1 VARWRGRKSETEKG
15 AVEVKT
21 SAIVDD
27 LMTEL
32 AHRRISRREFGKR
45 LTALGISA
53 RLAAAAAATVSGA
66 SAVKA
71 QDKPF
76 SGETLRVQFWSG
88 PEGDNIQRNVVDPFV
103 EETGAE
109 VIVEYGF
116 TSGSIAKVRAQ
127 AADPQ
132 LDVVLMDDIGV
143 LTVAPEGLLTTL
155 DLENIPNAADVDPRF
170 IVADGQGIGFFT
182 YVDTLL
188 YNTAAYPEPPTTWR
202 DLWAEDLRN
211 KASVPT
217 SNQTPALHMIIAA
230 AILAGGDQMN
240 PDPGFALLEE
250 LRPNIRVF
258 AENTSQIAELMK
270 GGDIELLSW
279 TSYIFRDYMQQDYP
293 IENTFALEEGVFAT
307 PACAA
312 IPANHPGSQEVAEA
326 FVNKLLEPAA
336 QVGMAEGLWFG
347 PTNSKAE
354 IPPDIAKRVITFAD
368 LDNTIPVDLAHLL
381 EVREDW
387 ITRYDRA
394 LIG

>member
-1 VARWRGRKSETEKG
+1 M
-15 AVEVKT
+15 KT
-21 SAIVDD
+21 SAVIET
-27 LMTEL
+27 LCQQL
-32 AHRRISRREFGKR
+32 AERRISRRQFNK
-45 LTALGISA
+45 
-53 RLAAAAAATVSGA
+53 RLAALGLSAPVIASAATVATGGGVA
-66 SAVKA
+66 A

-132 LDVVLMDDIGV
+132 LDVVLMDDIGI
-143 LTVAPEGLLTTL
+143 LTVAPDNLLQTL
-155 DLENIPNAADVDPRF
+155 DLEKIPNAANVDPRF

-182 YVDTLL
+182 YVDALL
-188 YNTAAYPEPPTTWR
+188 YNTEAYPEPPTTWR
-202 DLWAEDLRN
+202 DLWAEDLVN

-217 SNQTPALHMIIAA
+217 SNQTPALHVVIAA

-250 LRPNIRVF
+250 LRPNVRVL
-258 AENTSQIAELMK
+258 AENTSQIAELMRT
-270 GGDIELLSW
+270 GDVELLTW
-279 TSYIFRDYMQQDYP
+279 TSYIFRDYMEDGYP
-293 IENTFALEEGVFAT
+293 IENTFDLEEGVFAT

-312 IPANHPGSQEVAEA
+312 IPEGHPGSQELAEM
-326 FVNKLLEPAA
+326 FVNKCLEPAA
-336 QVGMAEGLWFG
+336 QEGMAEGLWFG
-347 PTNSKAE
+347 PTNSEAV
-354 IPPDIAKRVITFAD
+354 IPEDIARRVITFAD
-368 LDNTIPVDLAHLL
+368 LDNTIPVDLQHLL

-387 ITRYDRA
+387 ITRYERA
-394 LIG
+394 LVG

>member
-1 VARWRGRKSETEKG
+1 
-15 AVEVKT
+15 VKT
-21 SAIVDD
+21 SAVIDT
-27 LMTEL
+27 LCQQL
-32 AHRRISRREFGKR
+32 AERRISRRVFNK
-45 LTALGISA
+45 
-53 RLAAAAAATVSGA
+53 RLAALGLSAPLIASAATAATGRGVA
-66 SAVKA
+66 A

-88 PEGDNIQRNVVDPFV
+88 PEGDNIQQNVVDPFV

-132 LDVVLMDDIGV
+132 LDVVLMDDIGI
-143 LTVAPEGLLTTL
+143 LTVAPENLLQTL
-155 DLENIPNAADVDPRF
+155 DVEKIPNAANVDPRF
-170 IVADGQGIGFFT
+170 IVANGQGIGFFT

-188 YNTAAYPEPPTTWR
+188 YNTEAYPEAPTTWR
-202 DLWAEDLRN
+202 DLWAEDLAN

-217 SNQTPALHMIIAA
+217 SNQTPALHVVIAA
-230 AILAGGDQMN
+230 AILAGGDQFN

-250 LRPNIRVF
+250 LRPNVRVL
-258 AENTSQIAELMK
+258 AENTSQIAELMRT
-270 GGDIELLSW
+270 GDVELLSW
-279 TSYIFRDYMQQDYP
+279 TSYIFRDFMQDGYP

-312 IPANHPGSQEVAEA
+312 IPEGHPGSQEVAEA
-326 FVNKLLEPAA
+326 FVNKCLEPAA
-336 QVGMAEGLWFG
+336 QEGMAEGLWFG
-347 PTNSKAE
+347 PTNSEAV
-354 IPPDIAKRVITFAD
+354 IPEDIARRVITFAD
-368 LDNTIPVDLAHLL
+368 LDNTIPVDLQHLL

-387 ITRYDRA
+387 ITRYERA

>member
-1 VARWRGRKSETEKG
+1 MKRS
-15 AVEVKT
+15 AVC
-21 SAIVDD
+21 DD
-27 LMTEL
+27 LFE
-32 AHRRISRREFGKR
+32 AFSQRHISRRELAK
-45 LTALGISA
+45 
-53 RLAAAAAATVSGA
+53 RLAALGLSSTAITAALASPEVNRGA
-66 SAVKA
+66 VAA

-76 SGETLRVQFWSG
+76 SGQTIRVQFWSG

-143 LTVAPEGLLTTL
+143 LTVAPDNLLQTL
-155 DLENIPNAADVDPRF
+155 DLEKIPNAANVDERF
-170 IVADGQGIGFFT
+170 IVSDGRGIGFFT

-188 YNTAAYPEPPTTWR
+188 YNTAAYPSPPTTWR

-217 SNQTPALHMIIAA
+217 SNQTPALHMVIAA
-230 AILAGGDQMN
+230 AILAGGDQLN

-250 LRPNIRVF
+250 LRPNIRVL

-270 GGDIELLSW
+270 TGDVELLSW
-279 TSYIFRDYMQQDYP
+279 TSYIFRDYMQQGYP

-312 IPANHPGSQEVAEA
+312 IPEGHPGPQEAAEA
-326 FVNKLLEPAA
+326 FVNKCLEPKA
-336 QVGMAEGLWFG
+336 QEGMAEGLWFG
-347 PTNSKAE
+347 PTNREAV
-354 IPPDIAKRVITFAD
+354 IPPETAKRVITFED
-368 LDNTIPVDLAHLL
+368 LENTIPVDLQHLL
-381 EVREDW
+381 DVREDW
-387 ITRYDRA
+387 ITRYERA